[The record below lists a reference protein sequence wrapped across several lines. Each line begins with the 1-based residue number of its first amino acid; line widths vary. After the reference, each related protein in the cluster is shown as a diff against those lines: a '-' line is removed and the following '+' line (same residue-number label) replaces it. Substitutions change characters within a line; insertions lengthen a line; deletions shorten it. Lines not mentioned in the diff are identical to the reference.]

1 MTSLHGGQQQQNND
15 KMYIKHH
22 NHQPLPRHRH
32 YKRRIRQEGEGA
44 QHPLNLLPLH
54 QLQLHQQHN
63 NHHPDQ
69 QQQQSVIRY
78 DAVADAFNEGAY
90 GVVHQLPCIPDRRRM
105 IIIGDHS
112 DHKNKIHNLTYFL
125 EARLS
130 PHEQDRPL
138 YIYNPM
144 ILPLN
149 ADNLDCDSILKDL
162 GFDEYGG
169 GGGGDASYIA
179 VYRVSNFGNC
189 HGPGRGAP
197 ETYRNYLGIALL
209 DSDLN
214 ILPRDDE
221 VEGYQYLDIVID
233 LNRHL
238 SDMGWSPKTPDGR
251 GRNHHRRHAEEDEL
265 VKQYLQ
271 DCQLIAV
278 PTPNTVIKSKA
289 DRLILICNN
298 YAMEVRLER
307 TSSSSMAST
316 NHKGTAMRFT
326 NAYGSGLQLT
336 AITLPRTI
344 ASGKNLHYFR
354 VADEEEQE
362 GVLDPERRGGSGTSG
377 GYLEIWPGGPH
388 ELMRINFTDH
398 DRNNHNFLIKADQ
411 SEPDVSYLTVD
422 GTLSKSP
429 LIDRDSGSACCISIL
444 WRDERDEADD
454 IEGAGERRLLLGFSH
469 RKTRRGL
476 GKANPPYNYVS
487 RVYAFE
493 PTPPFNIVARSG
505 YFCLGFALKQ
515 QHQHH
520 RRKHHSSVNDEA
532 NQSDNEQVWGAANE
546 YKLTINGVV
555 FENCPSIH
563 FVTGIAD
570 KLGDEEQTAIVS
582 YGVNDCYPRMVEVS
596 KKFLVSLLRPLSST

>member
-1 MTSLHGGQQQQNND
+1 
-15 KMYIKHH
+15 
-22 NHQPLPRHRH
+22 
-32 YKRRIRQEGEGA
+32 
-44 QHPLNLLPLH
+44 
-54 QLQLHQQHN
+54 
-63 NHHPDQ
+63 
-69 QQQQSVIRY
+69 
-78 DAVADAFNEGAY
+78 
-90 GVVHQLPCIPDRRRM
+90 
-105 IIIGDHS
+105 
-112 DHKNKIHNLTYFL
+112 
-125 EARLS
+125 
-130 PHEQDRPL
+130 
-138 YIYNPM
+138 M

-149 ADNLDCDSILKDL
+149 ADTLEYDSILKDL

-169 GGGGDASYIA
+169 GGGGGKASYIA

-209 DSDLN
+209 DGDLN
-214 ILPRDDE
+214 ILPRYDDDVNESDDDE
-221 VEGYQYLDIVID
+221 CRYFDIVID

-238 SDMGWSPKTPDGR
+238 SDTGWSPKTPDGR
-251 GRNHHRRHAEEDEL
+251 GRNHHRRQAEEDEL

-278 PTPNTVIKSKA
+278 PSFSTAVKSKA

-316 NHKGTAMRFT
+316 SHKGTAIRFT

-336 AITLPRTI
+336 AVTLPRII

-354 VADEEEQE
+354 VADEEKQE
-362 GVLDPERRGGSGTSG
+362 IAVLDPDRRDGSGTGG

-398 DRNNHNFLIKADQ
+398 DRSNHNLLIKAEQ
-411 SEPDVSYLTVD
+411 SEPEASYLTVD
-422 GTLSKSP
+422 GTVSKSP

-444 WRDERDEADD
+444 WRDENSDGDD
-454 IEGAGERRLLLGFSH
+454 IERAGERRLLLGFSH

-493 PTPPFNIVARSG
+493 PAPPFNIVARSG
-505 YFCLGFALKQ
+505 FFCLGFALKQ
-515 QHQHH
+515 QHQQLHG
-520 RRKHHSSVNDEA
+520 KHYSSDNDEV
-532 NQSDNEQVWGAANE
+532 NQSGNEQVWGAANE
-546 YKLTINGVV
+546 YKLTINGIV
-555 FENCPSIH
+555 FENCPAIH

-570 KLGDEEQTAIVS
+570 KLGDEKQTAIVS

-596 KKFLVSLLRPLSST
+596 KKFLVSLLRPLSTT